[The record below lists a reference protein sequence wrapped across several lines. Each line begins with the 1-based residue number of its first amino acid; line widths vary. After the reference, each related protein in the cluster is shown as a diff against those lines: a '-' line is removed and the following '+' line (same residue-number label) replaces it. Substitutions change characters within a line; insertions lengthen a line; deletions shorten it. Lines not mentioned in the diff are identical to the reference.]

1 MIFEININMTPL
13 HFASQNGHFE
23 VVKVLLTAP
32 SIEVNCKAIEFN
44 ISFHSNLIFYYIQ
57 I

>member
-1 MIFEININMTPL
+1 MTPL

-23 VVKVLLTAP
+23 VVKVLLTSP
-32 SIEVNCKAIEFN
+32 GIDINSKAIEFN
-44 ISFHSNLIFYYIQ
+44 ISFHSNLIFHSIQ